1 MTLDEPLRRRLERR
15 LGVPWRFKSAPSL
28 PEDARRLLQRV
39 RIFAASSWSPGPIDD
54 PAMELACL
62 ALQLPLAGGA
72 ERTAPENPGRFALV
86 QRASRA
92 AELLSQTLAEETDQ
106 GRAKDPQES
115 DHGSLAARASAKRR
129 TAARLGRSQ
138 PLRISLRPSGEG
150 ASVVDRAFRLLAD
163 LAQKRPTTDAAR
175 LLADA
180 VNLDDFGAMGLA
192 RQALEMGRRGQS
204 VLALLEGARQREQYA
219 YWQARLK
226 DGFHFAPVRDLARRR
241 LDHYRK
247 AAAMIEK
254 ELQEDGAG

>member
-1 MTLDEPLRRRLERR
+1 MTLDEPIRRRLERR
-15 LGVPWRFKSAPSL
+15 LGVPWRSKSAPSL

-39 RIFAASSWSPGPIDD
+39 RIFATSAWAPGPIDD

-72 ERTAPENPGRFALV
+72 ERTAHENSSRFALA

-92 AELLSQTLAEETDQ
+92 AELLSQTLAEEAGPHVEET
-106 GRAKDPQES
+106 GRRSA
-115 DHGSLAARASAKRR
+115 HARPSIKRR
-129 TAARLGRSQ
+129 TTARPGRPQ
-138 PLRISLRPSGEG
+138 PLRINLRPAGED

-204 VLALLEGARQREQYA
+204 VQALLEGARQREQYA

-226 DGFHFAPVRDLARRR
+226 DGFHFAPVRDLARQR

>member
-1 MTLDEPLRRRLERR
+1 MSLDEPLRRRLERR
-15 LGVPWRFKSAPSL
+15 LGVPWRSRSGPSL

-39 RIFAASSWSPGPIDD
+39 RTFATSGWGPGRVDD
-54 PAMELACL
+54 AAMELACL
-62 ALQLPLAGGA
+62 ALQLPLAGGG
-72 ERTAPENPGRFALV
+72 ERTAGETAGRFTLHE
-86 QRASRA
+86 RASRA
-92 AELLSQTLAEETDQ
+92 ADLLSQTVAD
-106 GRAKDPQES
+106 ES
-115 DHGSLAARASAKRR
+115 ANEPLEDAANHTANRSRQSTTRR
-129 TAARLGRSQ
+129 TAVRAGRRQ
-138 PLRISLRPSGEG
+138 PVRINLRPTAESG
-150 ASVVDRAFRLLAD
+150 SVVDRTFRLLAD
-163 LAQKRPTTDAAR
+163 LAQKRPSTDAAR

-204 VLALLEGARQREQYA
+204 VQALLEGARQREQYA